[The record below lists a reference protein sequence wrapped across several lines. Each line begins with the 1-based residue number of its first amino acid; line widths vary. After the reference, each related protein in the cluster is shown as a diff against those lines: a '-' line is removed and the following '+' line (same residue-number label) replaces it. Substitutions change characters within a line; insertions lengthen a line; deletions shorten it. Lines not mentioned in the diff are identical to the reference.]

1 MKRVNMPHTTGDVG
15 AGAVLLMVKGVV
27 GAAGVGVGVVEG
39 DVAVVKFFQLLEAE
53 ERNLINVAEGGGGEG
68 VTWES
73 GTSATWTRTP
83 RSGSTRGRRPRPGR
97 PPAWPPRSARI
108 TAASRLRRSVSSSRR
123 LEDPMKE
130 VQDIRLD

>member
-15 AGAVLLMVKGVV
+15 AGAVLILLIVKGVV
-27 GAAGVGVGVVEG
+27 GAADVGVVEG

-83 RSGSTRGRRPRPGR
+83 RSGSTRGRRPRPGW

-108 TAASRLRRSVSSSRR
+108 TAASRLRRRVSSSMR